1 MVYDYAYDKPT
12 LVMATKGTLK
22 SEKFNMLFNKYNNHK
37 TYLLPCIELADI
49 IEQNDKRKI
58 REYLDENLKRYK
70 SKVKNVVLGC
80 THYPL
85 IKDEIQKVL
94 GKVEFFEGSSKLAIH
109 LKDVLKKSNML
120 ETNEGKVTFI
130 DSNDS
135 KEKERRFYNE
145 LLGE

>member
-12 LVMATKGTLK
+12 LVMATKGTLE

-37 TYLLPCIELADI
+37 TYLLPCIGLADI
-49 IEQNDKRKI
+49 IELSDERKI
-58 REYLDENLKRYK
+58 REYLDKNLEKYK
-70 SKVKNVVLGC
+70 NKVKNVVLGC

-94 GKVEFFEGSSKLAIH
+94 GKVGFFEGSSRLAIH
-109 LKDVLKKSNML
+109 LKDVLEKLNML
-120 ETNEGKVTFI
+120 EKNEGKVTFI
-130 DSNDS
+130 DSNNS

>member
-12 LVMATKGTLK
+12 LVMATKGTLE

-37 TYLLPCIELADI
+37 TYLLPCIGLADI
-49 IEQNDKRKI
+49 IEKNDERKI
-58 REYLDENLKRYK
+58 REYLDKNLEKYK
-70 SKVKNVVLGC
+70 NKVKNVVLGC

-94 GKVEFFEGSSKLAIH
+94 GKVEFFEGSSRLAIH
-109 LKDVLKKSNML
+109 LKDVLEKLNML
-120 ETNEGKVTFI
+120 EKNEGKVTFI
-130 DSNDS
+130 DSNNS

>member
-12 LVMATKGTLK
+12 LVMATKGTLE

-58 REYLDENLKRYK
+58 REYLDKNLEKYK
-70 SKVKNVVLGC
+70 NKVKNVVLGC

-94 GKVEFFEGSSKLAIH
+94 GKVEFFEGSSRLAIH

-120 ETNEGKVTFI
+120 EKHEGKVTFI
-130 DSNDS
+130 DSNNS

-145 LLGE
+145 LLGG

>member
-12 LVMATKGTLK
+12 LVMATKGTLE

-37 TYLLPCIELADI
+37 TYLLPCIGLADI

-70 SKVKNVVLGC
+70 NKVKNVVLGC

-94 GKVEFFEGSSKLAIH
+94 GKVEFFEGSSRLAIH
-109 LKDVLKKSNML
+109 LKDVLEKSNML
-120 ETNEGKVTFI
+120 EKNEGKVTFI
-130 DSNDS
+130 DSNNS

>member
-12 LVMATKGTLK
+12 LVMATKGTLE

-37 TYLLPCIELADI
+37 TYLLPCIGLADI
-49 IEQNDKRKI
+49 IEKNDERKI
-58 REYLDENLKRYK
+58 REYLDKNLEKYK
-70 SKVKNVVLGC
+70 NKVKNVVLGC

-94 GKVEFFEGSSKLAIH
+94 GKVEFFEGSSRLAIH
-109 LKDVLKKSNML
+109 LKDVLEKSNML
-120 ETNEGKVTFI
+120 EKNEGKVTFI
-130 DSNDS
+130 DSNNS

>member
-12 LVMATKGTLK
+12 LVMATKGTLE

-37 TYLLPCIELADI
+37 TYLLPCIGLADI
-49 IEQNDKRKI
+49 IEQNDERKI

-94 GKVEFFEGSSKLAIH
+94 GKVGFFEGSSRLAIH
-109 LKDVLKKSNML
+109 LKDVLEKLNML
-120 ETNEGKVTFI
+120 EKNEGKVTFI
-130 DSNDS
+130 DSNNS

>member
-12 LVMATKGTLK
+12 LVMATKGTLE

-37 TYLLPCIELADI
+37 TYLLPCIGLADI
-49 IEQNDKRKI
+49 IEKNDKRKI
-58 REYLDENLKRYK
+58 REYLDKNLEKYK
-70 SKVKNVVLGC
+70 NKVKNVVLGC

-94 GKVEFFEGSSKLAIH
+94 GKVEFFEGSSRLAIY
-109 LKDVLKKSNML
+109 LKDVLEKSNML

-145 LLGE
+145 LLG

>member
-12 LVMATKGTLK
+12 LVMATKGTLE

-37 TYLLPCIELADI
+37 TYLLPCIGLADI

-70 SKVKNVVLGC
+70 NKVKNVVLGC

-94 GKVEFFEGSSKLAIH
+94 GKVEFFEGSSRLAIH
-109 LKDVLKKSNML
+109 LKDVLEKSNML
-120 ETNEGKVTFI
+120 EKNEVKVTFI
-130 DSNDS
+130 DSNNY
-135 KEKERRFYNE
+135 KEKERRLYNE

>member
-12 LVMATKGTLK
+12 LVMATKGTLE

-37 TYLLPCIELADI
+37 TYLLPCIGLADI
-49 IEQNDKRKI
+49 IEKNDERKI
-58 REYLDENLKRYK
+58 REYLDKNLEKYK
-70 SKVKNVVLGC
+70 NKVKNVVLGC

-94 GKVEFFEGSSKLAIH
+94 GKVEFFEGSSRLAIH
-109 LKDVLKKSNML
+109 LKDVLEKSNML
-120 ETNEGKVTFI
+120 EKNEGKVTFI
-130 DSNDS
+130 DSNNS

-145 LLGE
+145 LLGG